1 MFSEWNENILQN
13 AKNFEDWRSAK
24 TIPVNVE
31 LKGEQKVLHLDQAIG
46 YLENAEHIY
55 RLNCLCRSIIKNCD
69 APTDTCIAWDSAKG
83 LLNEDLYKHAGTREI
98 TKEEAI
104 ETLKMSHDAGLVHM
118 AYAMRDDEVNR
129 ICSCCST
136 CCAVFTSVLKYKM
149 FPDLISSDYISVT
162 DMDACASC
170 GTCVD
175 RCHFGARE
183 MTDDGLHVNDDLC
196 YGCGL
201 CVSTCPEGAISLVK
215 K

>member
-1 MFSEWNENILQN
+1 MFSEWNEHILQN

-31 LKGEQKVLHLDQAIG
+31 LKGSQKILHLDQAIS
-46 YLENAEHIY
+46 YLEDAKHIY
-55 RLNCLCRSIIKNCD
+55 RLHCMCRSTIKKCD

-83 LLNEDLYKHAGTREI
+83 LLDEEFYKYAGTREV

-136 CCAVFTSVLKYKM
+136 CCVVFTSVLKYKM
-149 FPDLISSDYISVT
+149 FPELISSDYRSVT
-162 DMDACASC
+162 DMDVCVSC

-175 RCHFGARE
+175 RCHFEARE
-183 MTDDGLHVNDDLC
+183 LTDDGLQAKEDLC
-196 YGCGL
+196 FGCGL
-201 CVSTCPEGAISLVK
+201 CVSTCPEQAISLVK